1 MLNLESKP
9 SRSDLRTDLLWLSLK
24 LHYQVLDVSKYLVFG
39 AVPIHNFHHGLVN
52 VKHGLH
58 VGSMCPQPKFRLLF
72 RIIISLCETCG
83 NLVFLEE
90 NT

>member
-39 AVPIHNFHHGLVN
+39 AVPIHL
-52 VKHGLH
+52 
-58 VGSMCPQPKFRLLF
+58 
-72 RIIISLCETCG
+72 
-83 NLVFLEE
+83 
-90 NT
+90 